1 MLRVRACGLSDV
13 GLTRVHNEDYFEI
26 DPRHRLYVVADGMGG
41 HSAGEV
47 AAQIAVRAIHDFIE
61 KSVDRETSWSLRP
74 TLSHPIKVPPGLAPA
89 PASAPAPPS
98 AASAT
103 KAPSAPTTSASGAA
117 AAPAYSPAV
126 AAPASHAGQAA
137 PPAQAVQAARKAQ
150 PAAAWA
156 AGTAAGALPGEQSA
170 AAAAA
175 AASPSPGLPSPPPPP
190 PDDRLA
196 RHSRLLKMAVRKAHD
211 NVLTA
216 ISKDGSLHGMGTTV
230 VGLLLA
236 GPTAAVAHVGDSR
249 AYRLRNG
256 HLDQLTQDHTWVHEQ
271 VVAGLLSQEQARS
284 HPLKNVVTRALG
296 GESEIVVDVREVQVQ
311 PGDLYLLCSDGLTGM
326 LSDGE
331 IRERLGSGH
340 SLHEICRSL
349 VNEANARGGLD
360 NVTVV
365 LLAVEDGDEGDDDV
379 DPGAGF

>member
-47 AAQIAVRAIHDFIE
+47 AAQIAVKAIHDFIQ
-61 KSVDRETSWSLRP
+61 KSVDRDATRSLRSLQSMVAAGAGGGGGRDGAASGP
-74 TLSHPIKVPPGLAPA
+74 SGPEPPAEAPGPA
-89 PASAPAPPS
+89 PAS
-98 AASAT
+98 T
-103 KAPSAPTTSASGAA
+103 
-117 AAPAYSPAV
+117 
-126 AAPASHAGQAA
+126 APAS
-137 PPAQAVQAARKAQ
+137 AVETR
-150 PAAAWA
+150 PI
-156 AGTAAGALPGEQSA
+156 E
-170 AAAAA
+170 
-175 AASPSPGLPSPPPPP
+175 ASEE
-190 PDDRLA
+190 RLA
-196 RHSRLLKMAVRKAHD
+196 RHSRLLEMAVRRAHD

-249 AYRLRNG
+249 AYRLRDG
-256 HLDQLTQDHTWVHEQ
+256 RLDQLTQDHTWVHEQ
-271 VVAGLLSQEQARS
+271 VVAGLLSNEQARS

-296 GESEIVVDVREVQVQ
+296 GESDVLVDVREVQVQ
-311 PGDLYLLCSDGLTGM
+311 PGDFYLLCSDGLTGM
-326 LSDGE
+326 LSDAD
-331 IRERLGSGH
+331 IRDRIGSGR

-365 LLAVEDGDEGDDDV
+365 LLAVEDADDEDG
-379 DPGAGF
+379 GELAAGS

>member
-47 AAQIAVRAIHDFIE
+47 AAQLAVKAIHDFIE
-61 KSVDRETSWSLRP
+61 KSVGRDATRSLR
-74 TLSHPIKVPPGLAPA
+74 SFQSMVSAAGGGGGGGGGRAA
-89 PASAPAPPS
+89 ASSSAPE
-98 AASAT
+98 
-103 KAPSAPTTSASGAA
+103 
-117 AAPAYSPAV
+117 PA
-126 AAPASHAGQAA
+126 AA
-137 PPAQAVQAARKAQ
+137 PPAGPPVSTASAASTSSTSSTSS
-150 PAAAWA
+150 
-156 AGTAAGALPGEQSA
+156 TAAMETPPVE
-170 AAAAA
+170 
-175 AASPSPGLPSPPPPP
+175 ASEE
-190 PDDRLA
+190 RLA
-196 RHSRLLKMAVRKAHD
+196 RHSRLLEMAVRRAHD

-230 VGLLLA
+230 VSLLLA

-249 AYRLRNG
+249 AYRLRDG
-256 HLDQLTQDHTWVHEQ
+256 RLDQLTQDHTWVHEQ
-271 VVAGLLSQEQARS
+271 VVAGLLSNEQARS

-296 GESEIVVDVREVQVQ
+296 GESEVVVDVRELQVE
-311 PGDLYLLCSDGLTGM
+311 PGDLFLLCSDGLTGM
-326 LSDGE
+326 LSDAD
-331 IRERLGSGH
+331 IRDRLGSGR

-365 LLAVEDGDEGDDDV
+365 LLAVEDGDDEDGEMAG
-379 DPGAGF
+379 GA

>member
-1 MLRVRACGLSDV
+1 MLRIKACGLSDV

-47 AAQIAVRAIHDFIE
+47 AAQIAVKAIHDFIE
-61 KSVDRETSWSLRP
+61 KSVDRDSTRVLRS
-74 TLSHPIKVPPGLAPA
+74 TGAMA
-89 PASAPAPPS
+89 
-98 AASAT
+98 
-103 KAPSAPTTSASGAA
+103 GAA
-117 AAPAYSPAV
+117 AAAPPTAVLGDHRAAGAPGAAERMPPGMPGAPPRPPAAARQESTATMEPP
-126 AAPASHAGQAA
+126 AAPASD
-137 PPAQAVQAARKAQ
+137 
-150 PAAAWA
+150 
-156 AGTAAGALPGEQSA
+156 E
-170 AAAAA
+170 
-175 AASPSPGLPSPPPPP
+175 
-190 PDDRLA
+190 RLA
-196 RHSRLLKMAVRKAHD
+196 RHSRLLKMAVRRAHD

-249 AYRLRNG
+249 AYRLRDG
-256 HLDQLTQDHTWVHEQ
+256 RLDQLTQDHTWVHEQ
-271 VVAGLLSQEQARS
+271 VLAGLLSQEQARS

-296 GESEIVVDVREVQVQ
+296 GESEVLVDIREVQVR
-311 PGDLYLLCSDGLTGM
+311 PGDLFLLCSDGLTGM
-326 LSDGE
+326 LSDSE
-331 IRERLGSGH
+331 IRDRLGSGR

-365 LLAVEDGDEGDDDV
+365 LLAIEDADEDDGEI
-379 DPGAGF
+379 PGRF

>member
-61 KSVDRETSWSLRP
+61 KSVDRDGGRSLRP
-74 TLSHPIKVPPGLAPA
+74 TQPNPILVAPGPA
-89 PASAPAPPS
+89 P
-98 AASAT
+98 
-103 KAPSAPTTSASGAA
+103 
-117 AAPAYSPAV
+117 
-126 AAPASHAGQAA
+126 
-137 PPAQAVQAARKAQ
+137 
-150 PAAAWA
+150 
-156 AGTAAGALPGEQSA
+156 SA

-175 AASPSPGLPSPPPPP
+175 PRQAGAAAAAAVDGGGQPAVAEGRSAAATAAAAHPDAPGGA
-190 PDDRLA
+190 PDERLA

-216 ISKDGSLHGMGTTV
+216 ISRDGSLHGMGTTV
-230 VGLLLA
+230 VGMLLV

-296 GESEIVVDVREVQVQ
+296 GESEVVVDVREVQVQ

-331 IRERLGSGH
+331 IRERLGSGRN
-340 SLHEICRSL
+340 LHEICRSL

-365 LLAVEDGDEGDDDV
+365 LLAVEDGDEGEDVV
-379 DPGAGF
+379 DPPARAR

>member
-1 MLRVRACGLSDV
+1 MLRVKSCGLSDV

-47 AAQIAVRAIHDFIE
+47 AAQIAVKAIHDFIE
-61 KSVDRETSWSLRP
+61 KSVERDATWSLRLPHSQPQLAVP
-74 TLSHPIKVPPGLAPA
+74 TPVPSSPA
-89 PASAPAPPS
+89 PTVP
-98 AASAT
+98 
-103 KAPSAPTTSASGAA
+103 
-117 AAPAYSPAV
+117 
-126 AAPASHAGQAA
+126 
-137 PPAQAVQAARKAQ
+137 
-150 PAAAWA
+150 
-156 AGTAAGALPGEQSA
+156 
-170 AAAAA
+170 
-175 AASPSPGLPSPPPPP
+175 LPSPPQSGDGGSRAGRGAPVAAVSPELAAASAVDPPAP
-190 PDDRLA
+190 ARREAALDQVTPAIRASDERLA

-230 VGLLLA
+230 VGLLLV

-256 HLDQLTQDHTWVHEQ
+256 RLDQLTQDHTWVHEQ

-296 GESEIVVDVREVQVQ
+296 GESEVVVDVREVQVQ
-311 PGDLYLLCSDGLTGM
+311 AGDIYLLCSDGLTGM
-326 LSDGE
+326 LSDAD
-331 IRERLGSGH
+331 IRDRLGSGR

-365 LLAVEDGDEGDDDV
+365 LLAVEDEDEDQG
-379 DPGAGF
+379 

>member
-26 DPRHRLYVVADGMGG
+26 DARHRLFVVADGMGG

-47 AAQIAVRAIHDFIE
+47 AAQIAVKAIHDFIE
-61 KSVDRETSWSLRP
+61 KSVDRDATRSLRVSR
-74 TLSHPIKVPPGLAPA
+74 TPA
-89 PASAPAPPS
+89 PRATPL
-98 AASAT
+98 AAA
-103 KAPSAPTTSASGAA
+103 GAAGRSLPA
-117 AAPAYSPAV
+117 AAP
-126 AAPASHAGQAA
+126 G
-137 PPAQAVQAARKAQ
+137 
-150 PAAAWA
+150 
-156 AGTAAGALPGEQSA
+156 
-170 AAAAA
+170 AAAA
-175 AASPSPGLPSPPPPP
+175 AASPGAANATSPAAQAAVASPALPASPDAYRPPQPSASGALAGVMAVP
-190 PDDRLA
+190 ALPAGDDRLA

-249 AYRLRNG
+249 AYRLRHG
-256 HLDQLTQDHTWVHEQ
+256 RLDQLTQDHTWVHEQ

-296 GESEIVVDVREVQVQ
+296 GESEVLVDVSELQVQ
-311 PGDLYLLCSDGLTGM
+311 AGDIYLLCSDGLTGM
-326 LSDGE
+326 LSDAD
-331 IRERLGSGH
+331 IRERLGSGR

-365 LLAVEDGDEGDDDV
+365 LLSIEDSADEDGDQDRRY
-379 DPGAGF
+379 